1 MVPLVFIFLCV
12 RACLWFVMESES
24 WRGWY
29 RYFIFYWA
37 FFLYLY
43 AVWGEGVMS
52 KRRKKRRVC
61 NNIYLYST
69 RKGGKGRGFLS
80 FCNL

>member
-1 MVPLVFIFLCV
+1 
-12 RACLWFVMESES
+12 MESES

-61 NNIYLYST
+61 NIIYLYST
-69 RKGGKGRGFLS
+69 RKGEGEGEGGFFPSVICRVVVLGR
-80 FCNL
+80 